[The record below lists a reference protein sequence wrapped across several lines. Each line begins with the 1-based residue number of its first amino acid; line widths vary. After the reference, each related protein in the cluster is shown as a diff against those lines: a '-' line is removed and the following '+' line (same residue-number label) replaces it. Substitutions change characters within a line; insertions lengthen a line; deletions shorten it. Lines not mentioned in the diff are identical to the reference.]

1 MNPPPPNRRSV
12 AGIPKELLATAPRVW
27 MPNAIGVRV
36 RVIDPKWIE
45 AWHKEQEAIA
55 AWEALIAE
63 RQQDIKAHIERIAD
77 IVAGR
82 ATGVATPF
90 ERTIAE
96 MACILQKRDV
106 TVEEL
111 FGSSRKRPIIEARTD
126 CYAFLQKKG
135 WSLPRIGRLFRKDH
149 TTILNG
155 LQRRQEAA
163 ANAA

>member
-12 AGIPKELLATAPRVW
+12 AGIPKELLATAPRKW

-45 AWHKEQEAIA
+45 EWHLEQEAIA

-63 RQQDIKAHIERIAD
+63 RQQDIRSHIERVAD
-77 IVAGR
+77 IIAGR
-82 ATGVATPF
+82 SEGVVTPF

-96 MACILQKRDV
+96 LDAIMRRRGITSD
-106 TVEEL
+106 EL
-111 FGSSRKRPIIEARTD
+111 FGPSRKRAIVEARAD

-135 WSLPRIGRLFRKDH
+135 WSLPRIGRMFRKDH

-155 LQRRQEAA
+155 IQRRRETT
-163 ANAA
+163 NAA